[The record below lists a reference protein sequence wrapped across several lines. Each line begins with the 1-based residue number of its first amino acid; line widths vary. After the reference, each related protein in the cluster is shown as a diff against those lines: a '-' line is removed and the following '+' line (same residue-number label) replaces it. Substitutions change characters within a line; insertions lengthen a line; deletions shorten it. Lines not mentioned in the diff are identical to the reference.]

1 MMLDSFLQAY
11 DEGIHWV
18 RVIDSWKPWKRIGIL
33 ALTHGNEPVGLQ
45 LFEFLQDELKVQE
58 LLQAGQLILVVVN
71 PLAYQHQQRFIDH
84 NMNRISTMPY
94 QDESYEFERFEVL
107 KPLLQKMDVV
117 IDVHSFS
124 SSDDQV
130 VICDLENRKQ
140 CEEIFEA
147 EVILLD
153 KLQESWSL
161 IGYSHRHG
169 GVAYGIECGQHQ
181 DPRGYAYG
189 KREICNLL
197 CYYGLLPM
205 QYRSERKAPAISY
218 QFKMPIKP
226 CTQDFHFTQEFR
238 GFTPLAPGELFAKD
252 QEREYRNTLEWE
264 IYLGIPA
271 KHPQAN
277 DGAGFLF
284 EKLE

>member
-1 MMLDSFLQAY
+1 M
-11 DEGIHWV
+11 
-18 RVIDSWKPWKRIGIL
+18 

-45 LFEFLQDELKVQE
+45 IFEFLQEELKVQK

-84 NMNRISTMPY
+84 NMNRISIMPY

-130 VICDLENRKQ
+130 VICDLADRKQ

-153 KLQESWSL
+153 KLQES
-161 IGYSHRHG
+161 
-169 GVAYGIECGQHQ
+169 
-181 DPRGYAYG
+181 
-189 KREICNLL
+189 
-197 CYYGLLPM
+197 
-205 QYRSERKAPAISY
+205 
-218 QFKMPIKP
+218 
-226 CTQDFHFTQEFR
+226 
-238 GFTPLAPGELFAKD
+238 
-252 QEREYRNTLEWE
+252 
-264 IYLGIPA
+264 
-271 KHPQAN
+271 
-277 DGAGFLF
+277 
-284 EKLE
+284 